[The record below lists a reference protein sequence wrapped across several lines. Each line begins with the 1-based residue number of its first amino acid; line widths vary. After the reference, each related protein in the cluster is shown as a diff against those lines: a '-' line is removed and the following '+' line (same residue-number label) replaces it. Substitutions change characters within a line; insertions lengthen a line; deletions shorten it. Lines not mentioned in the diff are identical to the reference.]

1 MGPSYCGFLK
11 QVRTMAS
18 LVQVNDDHG
27 SRHRTRPADHEAD
40 HDAYLAQ
47 VGIRR
52 LRQLERD
59 YSAVSL
65 GRHAPEG
72 WPDGKL

>member
-1 MGPSYCGFLK
+1 VTGP
-11 QVRTMAS
+11 
-18 LVQVNDDHG
+18 
-27 SRHRTRPADHEAD
+27 AD
-40 HDAYLAQ
+40 HDAYLEQ

-52 LRQLERD
+52 LLQLERE

-72 WPDGKL
+72 WPDGQL